1 LIVLDEATSG
11 LDAESEFEITQAM
24 DSLRGEVTVI
34 LIAHRLNTVKK
45 SDPVFLLEEG
55 RIVASGNFEEILATQ
70 PRIANLVRRLSL
82 DSDLEH

>member
-1 LIVLDEATSG
+1 MR